1 MSFGESLTAIMID
14 KNVTTQMLA
23 KHLGVAPESVN
34 RWKNNS
40 RDIRLSNLVAVC
52 RYFDCG
58 VDYLVGRSEINHKPN
73 NKTLPRFSDSVRKV
87 MERNGISQYRLRKET
102 RFSGGHFNDWDN
114 GAEPQLST
122 IIELANYFDCSLDE
136 LVGLE

>member
-1 MSFGESLTAIMID
+1 MLEREITAQ
-14 KNVTTQMLA
+14 VLA
-23 KHLGVAPESVN
+23 EHLGVSAPTVN
-34 RWKNNS
+34 RWRGNA
-40 RDIRLSNLVAVC
+40 RDIRLSNLIAVC

-58 VDYLVGRSEINHKPN
+58 VDYLAGRTETNNKPN
-73 NKTLPRFSDSVRKV
+73 RKTLPRFSDSARRV
-87 MERNGISQYRLRKET
+87 MERKGISQYRLRKET

-122 IIELANYFDCSLDE
+122 IIELANYLDCSLDE